1 MQSLTYKDLIDEKT
15 AEWQTS
21 LKKLEEQAGK
31 SSSDTK
37 SMLNTKIEQF
47 KSAIDKAMVQLHNLD
62 KKETVDN
69 TMETKNQILKIFS
82 SIDKSFKEYEEV
94 TPFML

>member
-15 AEWQTS
+15 AEWQSS

-37 SMLNTKIEQF
+37 TMLTAKIEQF
-47 KSAIDKAMVQLHNLD
+47 KSAIDTAMAQLHDLD
-62 KKETVDN
+62 KQETIDN

-82 SIDKSFKEYEEV
+82 SIDKDFKEYENV

>member
-1 MQSLTYKDLIDEKT
+1 MHSLTYKDLIDEKT
-15 AEWQTS
+15 AEWQSS

-31 SSSDTK
+31 SSSNTK
-37 SMLNTKIEQF
+37 TMLNTKIEQF
-47 KSAIDKAMVQLHNLD
+47 KSAIDTAIIQLHDLD
-62 KKETVDN
+62 KQETVDN

-82 SIDKSFKEYEEV
+82 SIDKDFKEYEEV